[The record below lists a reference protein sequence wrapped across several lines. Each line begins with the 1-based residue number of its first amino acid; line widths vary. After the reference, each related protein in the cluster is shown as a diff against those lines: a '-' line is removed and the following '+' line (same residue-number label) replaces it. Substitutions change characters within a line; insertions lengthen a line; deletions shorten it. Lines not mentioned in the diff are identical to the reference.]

1 MAIEIN
7 KEMQLAKKLIET
19 TNENVFLTGNAGTG
33 KTTFLNLLRTQTAK
47 RMVVLAPTGVAAIN
61 AKGQTIHS
69 FFQLPFTP
77 FLPEYK
83 KEKGQIT
90 MKKKEKRL
98 FNFRF
103 KTLFFPSY
111 YH

>member
-47 RMVVLAPTGVAAIN
+47 R
-61 AKGQTIHS
+61 
-69 FFQLPFTP
+69 PFYSGRRVQCP
-77 FLPEYK
+77 RFPLFLLLSVI
-83 KEKGQIT
+83 GRCLT
-90 MKKKEKRL
+90 SVNRRL
-98 FNFRF
+98 LR
-103 KTLFFPSY
+103 
-111 YH
+111 H